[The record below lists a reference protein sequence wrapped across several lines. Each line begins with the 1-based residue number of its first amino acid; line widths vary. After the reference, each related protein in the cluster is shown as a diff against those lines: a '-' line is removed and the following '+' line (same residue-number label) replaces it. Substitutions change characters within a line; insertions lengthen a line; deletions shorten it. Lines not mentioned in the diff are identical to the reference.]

1 MDVKDKYIPYEE
13 YRLVFDHV
21 IHTMD
26 GKNIRI
32 GIPLQCDVRVSIAS
46 DKKHIVADVEELFNR
61 MREAVMREIKT

>member
-1 MDVKDKYIPYEE
+1 MDVMNKNIPYEE

-26 GKNIRI
+26 GKAIRI
-32 GIPLQCDVRVSIAS
+32 GIPLQCNVRVSIAS

-61 MREAVMREIKT
+61 MREAVIREME